1 MAARNDVPKFGPPLP
16 NPAVFEQVRF
26 FLLNPFFN

>member
-26 FLLNPFFN
+26 FFTKSFL